1 MSSEIFTMQEKRSL
15 STTAKSDHI
24 NKERPLKTTEEFD
37 CERRGYKLTKNC
49 LGTGAYA
56 KVKLAYVTNA
66 KLEKDKRLAD
76 ELREKGTNKVSYS
89 SFHLFIFS
97 CMQRQNVPLVYR
109 SRTGTPLKKIFGTEK
124 VRRHFA
130 PGCMQ

>member
-1 MSSEIFTMQEKRSL
+1 MPEKRSAA
-15 STTAKSDHI
+15 TTLKNESLL

-37 CERRGYKLTKNC
+37 CERRGYKLTKTC

-76 ELREKGTNKVSYS
+76 ELREKGTNKVCRNAIVISSYKFES
-89 SFHLFIFS
+89 P
-97 CMQRQNVPLVYR
+97 N
-109 SRTGTPLKKIFGTEK
+109 
-124 VRRHFA
+124 
-130 PGCMQ
+130 